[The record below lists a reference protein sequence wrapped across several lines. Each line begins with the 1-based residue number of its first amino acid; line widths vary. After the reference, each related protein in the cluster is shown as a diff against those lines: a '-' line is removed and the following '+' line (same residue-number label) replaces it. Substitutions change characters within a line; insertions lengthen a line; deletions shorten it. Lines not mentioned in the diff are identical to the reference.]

1 MLSAGAGQGADP
13 MANPLRSGRKSFDV
27 SVLVLAAVLA
37 GRAAAQA
44 APDEVGEMFVGV
56 YALAEYA
63 PHGDEPTGRIWYHA
77 NGQMSAMLYPPG
89 REPLPGGAS
98 AEQFRESMRGVVAY
112 FGTYTIDVE
121 AGTVTHHVAG
131 ASNPA
136 GVGDDFVRWYR
147 FEDGNLR
154 LSLNPDFDG
163 TLLWQ
168 RLP

>member
-1 MLSAGAGQGADP
+1 MRNPVRSVHRASAVALLLLAAALVGKALAQSAPADP
-13 MANPLRSGRKSFDV
+13 RQP
-27 SVLVLAAVLA
+27 
-37 GRAAAQA
+37 
-44 APDEVGEMFVGV
+44 FVGV

-89 REPLPGGAS
+89 RVPLPAEAS
-98 AEQFRESMRGVVAY
+98 ADEYRATMRGVVAY
-112 FGTYTIDVE
+112 YGTYTVDVD

-136 GVGDDFVRWYR
+136 WVGDDFVRWYR

-154 LSLNPDFDG
+154 LSLNPDFEG
-163 TLLWQ
+163 TLFWQ